1 MKKPI
6 AATLAAT
13 AVSLLLLLP
22 LGASA
27 ERADAL
33 KPVNIE
39 YDKADIDQVTQTY
52 IATGNV
58 VITRG
63 TMILHSDRAEVKEEP
78 DGYRTFILT
87 AAPGKLATF
96 RQKRDGGPDLW
107 AEGQAQRIEYDERAD
122 VIKLFSKAVIKQLE
136 GKKVTQQM
144 DSEFISYDSR
154 KEVLL
159 GRNDASGVDKQGGGR
174 GSMTFAPRRTTAP
187 AAGAPAAAPGA
198 AAPASAA
205 PAAPAAPAAGSPA
218 AGSPAAATP
227 ATGKQ

>member
-1 MKKPI
+1 MKNLFAAI
-6 AATLAAT
+6 AVAAAVLA
-13 AVSLLLLLP
+13 P
-22 LGASA
+22 LSASA
-27 ERADAL
+27 ERADSL

-39 YDKADIDQVTQTY
+39 YDKADIDQVNQTY

-58 VITRG
+58 IITRG
-63 TMILHSDRAEVKEEP
+63 TMVLKGDRAEVKEAP

-136 GKKVTQQM
+136 GKKITQEM

-159 GRNDASGVDKQGGGR
+159 GRNDANGADKQGAGR
-174 GSMTFAPRRTTAP
+174 GSMTFAPRRAP
-187 AAGAPAAAPGA
+187 AAGA
-198 AAPASAA
+198 
-205 PAAPAAPAAGSPA
+205 
-218 AGSPAAATP
+218 AATP
-227 ATGKQ
+227 APAQAPAPAPTPGAPAGKQ